1 MNAIMDDG
9 KIVIMVHNATKEQ
22 RDSLRELREIYDIP
36 IDYVGPGELYLSRIP
51 LGNIHYKE
59 IDVDA
64 ERLVNANLFLFN
76 DENPITMETLSQ
88 IYTYYME
95 ELPTLI
101 ITEENTNDVIYNRLG
116 KLRPSSLNIR
126 AFLYSPVY
134 VPSKLY
140 ICKSIDVDS
149 LMKLFIV
156 AFRSFKK
163 DNKESNANDCDGD
176 VLRLPKS
183 TIKLDSINLYA
194 EENINKIKKFKG
206 KRTYTSNGFKNRRD
220 I

>member
-101 ITEENTNDVIYNRLG
+101 
-116 KLRPSSLNIR
+116 
-126 AFLYSPVY
+126 
-134 VPSKLY
+134 
-140 ICKSIDVDS
+140 
-149 LMKLFIV
+149 
-156 AFRSFKK
+156 
-163 DNKESNANDCDGD
+163 
-176 VLRLPKS
+176 
-183 TIKLDSINLYA
+183 
-194 EENINKIKKFKG
+194 
-206 KRTYTSNGFKNRRD
+206 
-220 I
+220 